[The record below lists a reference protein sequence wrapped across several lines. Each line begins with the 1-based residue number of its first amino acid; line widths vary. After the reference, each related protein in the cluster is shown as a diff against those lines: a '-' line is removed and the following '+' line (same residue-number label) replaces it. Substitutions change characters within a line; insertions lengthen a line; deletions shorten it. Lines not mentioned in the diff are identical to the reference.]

1 MPVFRLSDKISFPPP
16 HLAEPEG
23 LLAIGGDL
31 SENRLLLAYKM
42 GIFPWY
48 SKGEPILWWSP
59 DPRLILY
66 PEGINISKRLR
77 RTINQGIFEITSD
90 TAFEQVITSC
100 AQVRSTENKETWII
114 DEMIES
120 YCRLFESGYAHSIE
134 AWYNGNLAGGIYGI
148 SLGGCFFGESMFSRV
163 NNASKV
169 ALVALCDYLTSLS
182 FDMIDCQVKT
192 DHMLRMGA
200 VEMSRN
206 QFIKKLTQSMRRKTF
221 KGKWKI
227 ASKENLI

>member
-1 MPVFRLSDKISFPPP
+1 MPLFRLSDKISFPPP

-31 SENRLLLAYKM
+31 SEHRLLLAYKM
-42 GIFPWY
+42 GIFPWF

-66 PEGINISKRLR
+66 PEQVYVSKRLR
-77 RTINQGIFEITSD
+77 RTIKQGIFEITSD
-90 TAFEQVITSC
+90 TAFEHVIKSC
-100 AQVRSTENKETWII
+100 AQSRSKESNETWIT

-120 YCRLFESGYAHSIE
+120 YCRLFDSGYAHSIE
-134 AWYNGNLAGGIYGI
+134 AWYNGKLAGGIYGI
-148 SLGGCFFGESMFSRV
+148 SLGGCFFGESMFARI

-169 ALVALCDYLTSLS
+169 VLVALCGYLKSLS
-182 FDMIDCQVKT
+182 FDMIDCQVTT

-200 VEMSRN
+200 VEISRY
-206 QFIKKLTQSMRRKTF
+206 QFLKKLAQSITRKTLR
-221 KGKWKI
+221 GKWKI
-227 ASKENLI
+227 AVK

>member
-16 HLAEPEG
+16 YLAEPEG

-42 GIFPWY
+42 GIFPWF

-66 PEGINISKRLR
+66 PDGVNISKRLR
-77 RTINQGIFEITSD
+77 RTINQGIFEVTSD
-90 TAFEQVITSC
+90 TAFEHVIESC
-100 AQVRSTENKETWII
+100 AQSRSKENNETWII

-120 YCRLFESGYAHSIE
+120 YCRLFDSGYAHSIE
-134 AWYNGNLAGGIYGI
+134 TWYDGKLAGGIYGI
-148 SLGGCFFGESMFSRV
+148 SLGGCFFGESMFSHV
-163 NNASKV
+163 SNASKV
-169 ALVALCDYLTSLS
+169 ALVALCGYLKSLS
-182 FDMIDCQVKT
+182 FDMIDCQITT

-200 VEMSRN
+200 VEISRY
-206 QFIKKLTQSMRRKTF
+206 QFIKKLTQSITRKTLR
-221 KGKWKI
+221 GKWNI
-227 ASKENLI
+227 STKEAL